1 MAIEL
6 TVIGVGNILMADDG
20 VGPRVI
26 ERLIAR
32 PDASADGRIEYLDG
46 GTGGLRLINW
56 IEQARRLLF
65 VDGADFGGRPGQAL
79 LVTPDQLRGREQA
92 AWSLHETDLAA
103 VLKLTEEYFRCPPTW
118 LLAVQVA
125 TVGQSDRLSDTL
137 ESRLDALAD
146 EVTATARRLLD
157 EPA

>member
-26 ERLIAR
+26 ERLIVR
-32 PDASADGRIEYLDG
+32 PDAAADGRIEYLDG

-65 VDGADFGGRPGQAL
+65 VDGADFGGEPGQSL

-146 EVTATARRLLD
+146 EVAATARRLLE